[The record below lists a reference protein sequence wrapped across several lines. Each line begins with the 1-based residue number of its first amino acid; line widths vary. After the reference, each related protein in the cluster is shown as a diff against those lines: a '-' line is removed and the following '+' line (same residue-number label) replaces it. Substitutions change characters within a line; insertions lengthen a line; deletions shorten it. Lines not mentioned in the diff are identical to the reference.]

1 MDWSATR
8 VSLLLAAATCLVLT
22 PLGVWLGRRLA
33 IGEGRHKAIV
43 EAALA
48 LPLLLPPT
56 VVGFYLLVA
65 LGGQSPL
72 GRWLDRIAGV
82 QLVFTFEGLLFASVL
97 INLPFMVQ
105 PAQRAFAAIPHSLR
119 EAAWVSGLSRW
130 RAFVRVE
137 LPLAWPGILGGVALT
152 FAHTLGEFGV
162 VLMVGGSIPGETKT
176 LSIAIYDR
184 VQAFDTA
191 GANAMSLALVGV
203 SLVALW
209 VVFATGQRSRRYLQ
223 ER

>member
-1 MDWSATR
+1 MDWEATR
-8 VSLLLAAATCLVLT
+8 VSLLLATATCVLLG
-22 PLGVWLGRRLA
+22 PIGVWLGRRLA
-33 IGEGRHKAIV
+33 IGEGRHRALV
-43 EAALA
+43 EAALT

-56 VVGFYLLVA
+56 VVGFYLLA
-65 LGGQSPL
+65 AFGAASPV
-72 GRWLDRIAGV
+72 GRWLDRFAGV
-82 QLVFTFEGLLFASVL
+82 QLVFTFEGLLAASVL

-105 PAQRAFAAIPHSLR
+105 PAQRAFAAIPNSLR

-130 RAFVRVE
+130 RTLWRIE

-162 VLMVGGSIPGETKT
+162 VLMVGGSIAGETKT

-191 GANAMSLALVGV
+191 GANAMSLVLVGFT
-203 SLVALW
+203 LAALW
-209 VVFATGQRSRRYLQ
+209 VVFATGQRARRHLQ